1 MEDYKDGIREARK
14 GSLGGSDGNVLAQVA
29 SLGYVPKSA
38 YKRIAIMKGLIER
51 EDISTLAMRYGDFI
65 EQSIYEHL
73 KSVDDRYQSNPLWI
87 SGRYSKDGVR
97 LICHPD
103 FVLFD
108 EEKKVLR
115 VYECKATKYNHNAT
129 RSAYQNQLYIEYTIA
144 EEIVKAKGEGWK
156 VEIYLCHYDTSND
169 DLEDGFVFNADNLH
183 IYRLRIQRN
192 LYDIDKAMTIINEF
206 SANMDFYAADEEVD
220 SEYLPEKVKREFEA
234 ITNILAEIK
243 EREVKVDEFKRK
255 LCDFMQEKGLKSIKN
270 EAWNITMVAAQES
283 VQFDTKRY
291 LSDFAA
297 KHPRLIGKL
306 RKDYEKRVAKGAY
319 VLIKLK

>member
-1 MEDYKDGIREARK
+1 MEDYKEKIRETRK
-14 GSLGGSDGNVLAQVA
+14 GSLGGSDGNILAQVA
-29 SLGYVPKSA
+29 SLGYVPQSA

-115 VYECKATKYNHNAT
+115 VYECKATKHNHNAT
-129 RSAYQNQLYIEYTIA
+129 RNTYQNQLYIEYTIA
-144 EEIVKAKGEGWK
+144 EEVVKAKGEGWK
-156 VEIYLCHYDTSND
+156 VEIYLCHYDTSNED
-169 DLEDGFVFNADNLH
+169 FEDGFVFNVDNLH
-183 IYRLRIQRN
+183 IYKLRIKHN
-192 LYDIDKAMTIINEF
+192 LFDIDKAMTIINEF
-206 SANMDFYAADEEVD
+206 SANMDFYADDEEVD

-255 LCDFMQEKGLKSIKN
+255 LRDFMQEKKLKSIKN
-270 EAWNITMVAAQES
+270 EAWNITLVAAQES
-283 VQFDTKRY
+283 VQFDAKRY

>member
-1 MEDYKDGIREARK
+1 MEDYKDGIRESRK

-206 SANMDFYAADEEVD
+206 SANMDFYAGVLLALRVSMQSMGQKTAPVISGFIELLMKLIAAVWLIPRFGFVGTCVTEPVTWVLMAAFLLVI
-220 SEYLPEKVKREFEA
+220 YLTK
-234 ITNILAEIK
+234 T
-243 EREVKVDEFKRK
+243 RK
-255 LCDFMQEKGLKSIKN
+255 LFTEEEGIQQ
-270 EAWNITMVAAQES
+270 A
-283 VQFDTKRY
+283 
-291 LSDFAA
+291 
-297 KHPRLIGKL
+297 
-306 RKDYEKRVAKGAY
+306 
-319 VLIKLK
+319 